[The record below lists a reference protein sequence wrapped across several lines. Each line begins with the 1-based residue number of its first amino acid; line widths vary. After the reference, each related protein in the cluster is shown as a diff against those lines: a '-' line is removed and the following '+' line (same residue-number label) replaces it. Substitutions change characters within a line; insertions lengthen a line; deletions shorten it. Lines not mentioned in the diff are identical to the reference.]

1 MVTRRKLLAV
11 CGGFLGVLVAAAGL
25 RAASMNSLEYLTFSQ
40 SVALPGVTLAAGSYS
55 FEIADPNGSN
65 MVVLVRERAS
75 HKPVYLGFTNRIDR
89 PAGRKLA
96 PVVFGEPRRGEPTP
110 ILVWY
115 TADEGMSG
123 REFIYR

>member
-1 MVTRRKLLAV
+1 MVTRRRLLAV

-25 RAASMNSLEYLTFSQ
+25 RAASMNQLEYLTFSQ
-40 SVALPGVTLAAGSYS
+40 SVSLPKVTLPAGSYS

-75 HKPVYLGFTNRIDR
+75 NKPVYLGFTNRVDR
-89 PAGRKLA
+89 PAGSKVPA
-96 PVVFGEPRRGEPTP
+96 VVLGEARRGEPTP
-110 ILVWY
+110 ILVWF
-115 TADEGMSG
+115 TPDEGPG